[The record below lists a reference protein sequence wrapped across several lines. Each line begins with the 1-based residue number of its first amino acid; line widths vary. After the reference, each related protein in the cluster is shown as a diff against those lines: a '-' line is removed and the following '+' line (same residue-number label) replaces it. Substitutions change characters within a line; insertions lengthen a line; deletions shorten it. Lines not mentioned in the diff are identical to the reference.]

1 MGLFDPNQ
9 PNHEI
14 NTSSGARR
22 FSGGRHALTVDNP
35 GNHLVVV
42 IGAGPAGLYASKQ
55 LANHGVRVTLLNRD
69 VKPGGLAEYGIYH
82 DKFKMKDGLRRQ
94 FRQILELPGIDY
106 YGNVVVG
113 QKGDISLPV
122 LRAMGF
128 QALLVT
134 VGAQGTKWLGLPGEN
149 LVGVYHA
156 KDLVYHYNR
165 LPPYSQQE
173 FHIGRRVALI
183 GAGNV
188 MLDIAHWLVR
198 DLKVDEVVAV
208 VRRGPNEVKFTKKEL
223 ESVVRNLDL
232 ADLDAELERVRP
244 VADAVGQAV
253 YEARDFMLSAMP
265 KALEPNSATRFRF
278 DFLAS
283 PRRIL
288 GGEQGVVRG
297 LEVEDTTLICADGEV
312 QAKRLGTTRV
322 IDVDTVIFCIGDKVD
337 ESFGLPVRWNAF
349 VKHAEPRFPVDG
361 LSYEAFDPDMG
372 RPVDRIFVAGW
383 SREASSGLVGVAR
396 KDGENGAEAV
406 LAYLE
411 GLPGLVAPQR
421 VLDDLH
427 DHLQRTGKPLV
438 RQAHLWRLEEVERLE
453 AARRGIESFKFGD
466 NAAMFAAMGFA

>member
-1 MGLFDPNQ
+1 MG
-9 PNHEI
+9 
-14 NTSSGARR
+14 
-22 FSGGRHALTVDNP
+22 DNP

-42 IGAGPAGLYASKQ
+42 IGAGPAGLFASKQ
-55 LANHGVRVTLLNRD
+55 LANHGVAVTLLNRD

-82 DKFKMKDGLRRQ
+82 DKFKMKEGLRKQ
-94 FRQILELPGIDY
+94 FHQILELPNIEY

-113 QKGDISLPV
+113 QKGDVTLSA

-134 VGAQGTKWLGLPGEN
+134 VGAQGTKWLGLPGED

-156 KDLVYHYNR
+156 KELVYHYNL
-165 LPPYSQQE
+165 LPPYSQQKYQ
-173 FHIGRRVALI
+173 IGKRVALI

-223 ESVVRNLDL
+223 ESVARNLDL
-232 ADLDAELERVRP
+232 AALDVEMERVRP
-244 VADAVGQAV
+244 AADAVGQAV
-253 YEARDFMLSAMP
+253 YQARDFMLSALP
-265 KALEPNSATRFRF
+265 KALEPISTTRFRF

-288 GGEQGVVRG
+288 GGEQGQVRG

-312 QAKRLGTTRV
+312 QARRLGTTRV
-322 IDVDTVIFCIGDKVD
+322 LDVDTVIFCIGDKVD
-337 ESFGLPVRWNAF
+337 ETFGLPVRWNAF

-361 LSYEAFDPDMG
+361 LSYEAYDPDMG
-372 RPVDRIFVAGW
+372 RPIDRVFVAGW

-396 KDGENGAEAV
+396 KDGENGAQAV
-406 LAYLE
+406 LAYLA
-411 GLPGLVAPQR
+411 GLPGLKMPQN
-421 VLDDLH
+421 VLNNFH
-427 DHLQRTGKPLV
+427 AHLERLGKPVV
-438 RQAHLWRLEEVERLE
+438 RKEHLLRLEQAEQDE
-453 AARRGIESFKFGD
+453 AARRGLESFKFGD
-466 NAAMFAAMGFA
+466 NAAMIAAMGLG